1 MQGGAGLQIYMTPQ
15 DDKTADVLS
24 NALGRSTITAVT
36 ESQSRVRALDDSANV
51 SRRSEERP
59 LVSANELLR
68 FPLDEVIIL
77 PEGQYPIRAQHIR
90 YYEDRHFGL
99 IERARKGHALPYP
112 VGATKAAEAPPAK
125 LSGFQRDS
133 QTMPDTESVGAERA
147 NGIAICFAEIGA
159 KAAKARRLPK
169 RLMPEV

>member
-1 MQGGAGLQIYMTPQ
+1 M
-15 DDKTADVLS
+15 LS

-77 PEGQYPIRAQHIR
+77 PEGQYPIRALHIR
-90 YYEDRHFGL
+90 YYADRHFGP
-99 IERARKGHALPYP
+99 IESARQGLELPYP
-112 VGATKAAEAPPAK
+112 GERTIDEKQAPVRLSDLAKADGDSAQSISLKAEIAAAAIVGFSELKAKAVSARRVPAK
-125 LSGFQRDS
+125 KISTVVS
-133 QTMPDTESVGAERA
+133 AH
-147 NGIAICFAEIGA
+147 
-159 KAAKARRLPK
+159 
-169 RLMPEV
+169 